1 MKNRN
6 TLIMS
11 GLLALTLGLG
21 LSGTAFAA
29 QDFSKNSPGYSAS
42 FDSQMT
48 KIMTNGDY
56 EAWKA
61 LVLSKTGKVDPLITK
76 DNFARFAEA
85 WKLAKEGK
93 IKEANAIRQELG
105 LKTNKSVNSK
115 DKDNDNDND
124 VSKIAGLDPDNDG
137 AQMKAQ
143 NQSVNKTNKTKKHK
157 KVKITPTVPTA
168 GSTTTQ

>member
-29 QDFSKNSPGYSAS
+29 QDFSKKSPGYSDS
-42 FDSQMT
+42 FDTQMT
-48 KIMTNGDY
+48 KIMASGDF

-61 LVLSKTGKVDPLITK
+61 LVMSKTGKVDPLITK
-76 DNFARFAEA
+76 DNFAKFAEA

-93 IKEANAIRQELG
+93 IKEANVIRQELG
-105 LKTNKSVNSK
+105 LKATE
-115 DKDNDNDND
+115 
-124 VSKIAGLDPDNDG
+124 A
-137 AQMKAQ
+137 MK
-143 NQSVNKTNKTKKHK
+143 SVNKTNNISKHQNTKQKKAK
-157 KVKITPTVPTA
+157 KVKNGQPTITTPT
-168 GSTTTQ
+168 TTNQ

>member
-29 QDFSKNSPGYSAS
+29 QDFSKKSPGYSDS
-42 FDSQMT
+42 FDTQMT
-48 KIMTNGDY
+48 KIMQSGDY

-61 LVLSKTGKVDPLITK
+61 FVMSKIGKVDPLITK
-76 DNFARFAEA
+76 DNFAKFAEA

-105 LKTNKSVNSK
+105 LKTNEGLKNTDKAKDGSQIGTSQQKDLKNKKDLK
-115 DKDNDNDND
+115 DK
-124 VSKIAGLDPDNDG
+124 SKI
-137 AQMKAQ
+137 
-143 NQSVNKTNKTKKHK
+143 KKNK
-157 KVKITPTVPTA
+157 KVKKDTKTTPAA
-168 GSTTTQ
+168 GSITTQ